1 MSLSSQVGSLRVNY
15 QTKQEST
22 ATAVLMQLAP
32 VGLALLLW
40 LAALP
45 TISLR
50 RITDIGLIAALPPL
64 SLAALALLVAGFC
77 LALARPQVRGPVLAL
92 HVVVLLF
99 MLYGVTALIEESPRY
114 PVAWLHAGFTEYV
127 MRTGQTAPMLDA
139 RFNWP
144 GFFSLTAF
152 ATQVAGLESALAL
165 MSWTPVFLNLL
176 YLGPLLA
183 IFSAV
188 GEDARLRWLG
198 VWFFYLANHV
208 GQDYFSPQGLNYFF
222 YLVILAIL
230 LGWFRAKT
238 VGESLLWGVPGLR
251 MLVRRSWLGKEWLAA
266 EASRWPR
273 SSTPVQRVGLLLIA
287 LVLFVA
293 VTVSHPLTPFF
304 VLLAVTLLA
313 LFDRIMLRG
322 LPLIMGVVLATWI
335 AYMTTAFLS
344 GHPEMVIGA
353 FGQIGRIVDRNVT
366 ERLSGSPGHLLVT
379 YGRLGLT
386 LVVWGL
392 AALGLLRR
400 IRVGHRDLS
409 LLLLAAAPFALLVLQ
424 NYGGE
429 MLLRVYL
436 FSLPFVAF
444 FAAALFWSGTADG
457 QRGRVAVMI
466 GLVSLGLLAGF
477 LLVRY
482 GNEKMDYIST
492 DEFEAVATLY
502 ETAEPGALLAASSY
516 NLPWKYRDYERFSY
530 LTLKDEVLFGGA
542 DAMINALR
550 QRQNPYSY
558 LILTRSQGAYLEL
571 FYHFSPED
579 WQHLQDS
586 LIDSGQ
592 FAVVHSSPDALI
604 LALKPEDD
612 DGGGQ

>member
-1 MSLSSQVGSLRVNY
+1 MSLSSQAKPLRIEMR
-15 QTKQEST
+15 TWLRME
-22 ATAVLMQLAP
+22 AAPWQLGALFP
-32 VGLALLLW
+32 ALALILW
-40 LAALP
+40 LVSVPAINLQ
-45 TISLR
+45 
-50 RITDIGLIAALPPL
+50 RITDIGLIAALPLL
-64 SLAALALLVAGFC
+64 SLAALALLVVGFC
-77 LALARPQVRGPVLAL
+77 LALARDQVRAPVLAL
-92 HVVVLLF
+92 HVIALIF
-99 MLYGVTALIEESPRY
+99 MLYGVTALIEEAPRY

-144 GFFSLTAF
+144 GFFSLTAL

-183 IFSAV
+183 IFSTV
-188 GEDARLRWLG
+188 SEDVRLRWLG

-222 YLVILAIL
+222 YLAILAIL
-230 LGWFRAKT
+230 LGWFRAKI
-238 VGESLLWGVPGLR
+238 VGESLLWRVPGLR
-251 MLVRRSWLGKEWLAA
+251 TLIHRSWLATEWLAA

-273 SSTPVQRVGLLLIA
+273 SSTAVQRVGLLLIA
-287 LVLFVA
+287 LLLFVA

-322 LPLIMGVVLATWI
+322 LPVIMGVVLAAWI

-386 LVVWGL
+386 LAVWGM
-392 AALGLLRR
+392 AALGMLRR
-400 IRVGHRDLS
+400 VRAGHRDLS

-436 FSLPFVAF
+436 FALPLVAF
-444 FAAALFWSGTADG
+444 FAAALCWGGPAEG
-457 QRGRVAVMI
+457 QRGRMAVMT
-466 GLVSLGLLAGF
+466 GLVSLGLLTGF

-482 GNEKMDYIST
+482 GNEKMDYISA

-530 LTLKDEVLFGGA
+530 LTLKDEALLGGA
-542 DAMINALR
+542 DAMIDALR
-550 QRQNPYSY
+550 QRQKPFSY

-571 FYHFSPED
+571 FYHFSPAD
-579 WQHLQDS
+579 WQRLQDS
-586 LIDSGQ
+586 LIASGQ
-592 FAVVHSSPDALI
+592 FVVVHSSPDALI
-604 LALKPEDD
+604 LALKPVD
-612 DGGGQ
+612 DGGSE

>member
-1 MSLSSQVGSLRVNY
+1 M
-15 QTKQEST
+15 E
-22 ATAVLMQLAP
+22 AAPWQLGALFP
-32 VGLALLLW
+32 ALALMLW
-40 LAALP
+40 LVSVPA
-45 TISLR
+45 INLR

-64 SLAALALLVAGFC
+64 SLAALALLVVSFC
-77 LALARPQVRGPVLAL
+77 LALGRDQVRAPVLAL
-92 HVVVLLF
+92 HVIVLIF
-99 MLYGVTALIEESPRY
+99 MLYGVTALIEEAPRY

-152 ATQVAGLESALAL
+152 ATQVSGLESALAL

-183 IFSAV
+183 IFSV
-188 GEDARLRWLG
+188 VSEDVRLRWLG

-230 LGWFRAKT
+230 LGWFRAKI
-238 VGESLLWGVPGLR
+238 VGESLLWRVPGLR
-251 MLVRRSWLGKEWLAA
+251 ALVRRSRLAREWLAA
-266 EASRWPR
+266 EAGRWLP

-287 LVLFVA
+287 LLLFVA

-313 LFDRIMLRG
+313 LFDRITLRG
-322 LPLIMGVVLATWI
+322 LPLIMGVVLAAWI

-386 LVVWGL
+386 LAVWGM

-400 IRVGHRDLS
+400 MRAGHRDLS
-409 LLLLAAAPFALLVLQ
+409 LLLLAAAPFALLALQ
-424 NYGGE
+424 SYGGE

-436 FSLPFVAF
+436 FALPLVAF
-444 FAAALFWSGTADG
+444 FGAALFWSGAADR
-457 QRGRVAVMI
+457 QRGRMAVMA

-482 GNEKMDYIST
+482 GNEKMDYISA

-530 LTLKDEVLFGGA
+530 LTLKDEALLGGA
-542 DAMINALR
+542 DAMIGALR
-550 QRQNPYSY
+550 QRQKPASY

-571 FYHFSPED
+571 FYNFSPAD

-592 FAVVHSSPDALI
+592 FAVIHDSPDALI
-604 LALKPEDD
+604 LALKPVN
-612 DGGGQ
+612 DGGGE